1 LEVDSI
7 SEKGLSLQK
16 QAISRSSATSTLE
29 LTAKYQLLMNKVKE
43 LVRVW
48 QDYVESHQELNESMD
63 GCRQVVQDMT
73 EKLAYCLDVSTSSPQ
88 DLQEKLS
95 AVQVRCATF
104 FILLLGQ

>member
-7 SEKGLSLQK
+7 SEKGLNIQK
-16 QAISRSSATSTLE
+16 QAMPSRSSATSTLD
-29 LTAKYQLLMNKVKE
+29 LTAKYQQLTNKVKE

-48 QDYVESHQELNESMD
+48 QDYVKNHQDLYDSME

-73 EKLAYCLDVSTSSPQ
+73 EKLAYCSDVSTSSPQ

-95 AVQVRCATF
+95 TVQVRCATF
-104 FILLLGQ
+104 INPPA